1 MNPNKSMSK
10 SAGFHETFDRDTPVP
25 QSTDRGFGLVFAGA
39 FAVLAALS
47 LYRGH
52 MQSAIA
58 LAGAS
63 AVFLIL
69 ALTCA
74 AVLAP
79 LNRLWFRF
87 GLLLNRIINPLV
99 MGLVFF
105 TCVVPIGL
113 VMRLL
118 GKDPLRLR
126 FDPAARSYWIVR
138 TPPGPPPQ
146 DMKNQF

>member
-1 MNPNKSMSK
+1 
-10 SAGFHETFDRDTPVP
+10 
-25 QSTDRGFGLVFAGA
+25 
-39 FAVLAALS
+39 VL
-47 LYRGH
+47 
-52 MQSAIA
+52 
-58 LAGAS
+58 AS

-79 LNRLWFRF
+79 LNRLWFRV

-99 MGLVFF
+99 MGLLFF
-105 TCVVPIGL
+105 ACVVPIGL
-113 VMRLL
+113 LLRLL

-126 FDPAARSYWIVR
+126 FDPAAPSYWIVR

-146 DMKNQF
+146 NMKNQF